1 MAQIFRINKNSTLPT
16 LRMELVNDGKY
27 DFFKSYMFNNSIQN
41 ASIKFSMRN
50 ENGVLKVSKQ
60 EANIFLLD
68 NGGCD
73 ETYVIE
79 YKWKERDTKEV
90 GKYEAWFEIE
100 IYGDI
105 YEDNTTYDSGKL
117 IMPINEPL
125 YIYIQ

>member
-100 IYGDI
+100 FYGDI

-125 YIYIQ
+125 YIYIH